1 MLQRMVCA
9 DGQKVICRRERW
21 SKKSSEVH
29 DLVVDRIALENGEA
43 GAEVKI
49 LRLIEEQYSVN
60 HLGDYKVHIPIS
72 TCSTSSRLNEVTSNI
87 GRFLGFLPESL
98 NLL

>member
-1 MLQRMVCA
+1 MGRMLSAEGR
-9 DGQKVICRRERW
+9 DGTREVRRF
-21 SKKSSEVH
+21 
-29 DLVVDRIALENGEA
+29 VDRIALENGEA

-72 TCSTSSRLNEVTSNI
+72 T
-87 GRFLGFLPESL
+87 
-98 NLL
+98 